1 MKRKFLL
8 ILLLILVISITGC
21 TSSNEVAE
29 EEIKSEETIEPG
41 ETIEPRITVITT
53 LFPQYDFAKTIGGE
67 LVETSLLLPPGI
79 EAHSFEPTPQD
90 IVGLLKS
97 DLFLYTGELME
108 PWSKNIVSNLESENI
123 LVVDLSKN
131 IHLLELEEG
140 DDHDHDHS
148 HEDEGLDPHYWTDPN
163 MAMVMVDT
171 IVEAFTSLDPD
182 NSNIYM
188 SNGEELKNDLVV
200 LDKDIREALSKTK
213 SSTIISGG
221 HFAFGY
227 FAKAYN
233 LEHMSPYS
241 GFSPN
246 AEPSPQSITNL
257 INKIKETNVRAIFFE
272 ELIDPKVGRTIVEE
286 TGVDLLL
293 LHGTHNVSKD
303 ELEKGISYIEI
314 MYQNLENLKLGLG
327 YNE

>member
-257 INKIKETNVRAIFFE
+257 INKIKETNVRAIFYE

-303 ELEKGISYIEI
+303 ELEKGTSYIEI

>member
-53 LFPQYDFAKTIGGE
+53 LFPQYDFAKTIGRE

-140 DDHDHDHS
+140 DDHDHS

-233 LEHMSPYS
+233 LVHMSPYS

-257 INKIKETNVRAIFFE
+257 INKIKETNVRAIFYE

-303 ELEKGISYIEI
+303 ELEKGTSYIEI

>member
-41 ETIEPRITVITT
+41 ETIESRITVITT

-257 INKIKETNVRAIFFE
+257 INKIKETNVRAVFYE

>member
-1 MKRKFLL
+1 
-8 ILLLILVISITGC
+8 
-21 TSSNEVAE
+21 
-29 EEIKSEETIEPG
+29 
-41 ETIEPRITVITT
+41 
-53 LFPQYDFAKTIGGE
+53 
-67 LVETSLLLPPGI
+67 
-79 EAHSFEPTPQD
+79 
-90 IVGLLKS
+90 
-97 DLFLYTGELME
+97 
-108 PWSKNIVSNLESENI
+108 
-123 LVVDLSKN
+123 
-131 IHLLELEEG
+131 
-140 DDHDHDHS
+140 
-148 HEDEGLDPHYWTDPN
+148 

-182 NSNIYM
+182 NSNIYI

-200 LDKDIREALSKTK
+200 LDKDIREALSKTE

-233 LEHMSPYS
+233 LEHMSPYN

-257 INKIKETNVRAIFFE
+257 INIIKETNVRAIFYE